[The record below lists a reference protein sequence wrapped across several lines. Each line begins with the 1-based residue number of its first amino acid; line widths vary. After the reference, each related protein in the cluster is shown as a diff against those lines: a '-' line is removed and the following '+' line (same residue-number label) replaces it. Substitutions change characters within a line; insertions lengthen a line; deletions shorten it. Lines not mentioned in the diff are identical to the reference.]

1 MEVLYH
7 KKTERIYII
16 CTDCGGKMT
25 CVNKCLPAYEWLVF
39 RCDKCGKVLN
49 HQKEPPEIIELTQ
62 EQIDAVNAWVRANAP
77 LIRER
82 MERRL
87 ARNRARRE
95 RRRRG

>member
-1 MEVLYH
+1 MVNVD
-7 KKTERIYII
+7 KKTGRIWIT
-16 CTDCGGKMT
+16 CADCGGEMT
-25 CVNKCLPAYEWLVF
+25 CVNKCYPQYEWLGV

-49 HQKEPPEIIELTQ
+49 HQNEPPEIIELTQ